1 MPPKAGSALDSKG
14 VRDGKAKG
22 RGNKGGKGS
31 KGGGRGAGSDTAG
44 LSDAA
49 RRLQDLDGA
58 SVEAESNFEILRAQR
73 AAARQGKKSYQD
85 IKESEGVDE
94 DDPLNSI
101 DDGIRLEPFNMR
113 REMKEGHFDESGFYV
128 LNKDEEKKVT
138 DAWLDTVDQAE
149 RTATFKQAEKQNKA
163 GQKTASRMSSMA
175 KNLGPDSE
183 GEEEDEDEKD
193 EDGDGKKDGEA
204 TDKDETKTDDTK
216 DAEEEKQEEENVIGM
231 IEELISLLEPLEN
244 PAAALARLYRGCNG
258 KASVAKK
265 DVLEPLKMRARVR
278 KQRAEAA
285 KADGSLQQSS
295 ADDRM
300 KQKKKRFNEWG
311 YEEQAGAIL
320 VLESKAGNTQAAPM
334 ETDSSA
340 TAAPEAESNAAA
352 QDGNEASTDIASS
365 KEVDVKTE
373 TAASEQPKEASTGVE
388 VENGAAASEDSKEA
402 KTEVE
407 AANGTAASENSKE
420 AKTEA
425 AKAALVAEQAAAAEA
440 AKAAAEKSTAA
451 SAEAVAKAAEKAAL
465 EEKAVEEAAKAFAAE
480 MKLSRSTARSLHPEQ
495 GPEAAALVNL
505 NSEDTRDVREK
516 ALPKIMK
523 EEVAADGP
531 AAPRPGSKRKAELG
545 ELELEKK
552 QTIERLTGLC
562 DRLLERGVLVYD
574 STRELLAIDVRQR
587 KGENLTVDD
596 GPGAAE
602 GEFASKKNNSV
613 GSSGAAANEVL
624 YTNKRFKASESAGVV
639 ASVESVDTSGAAPS
653 NASLGGGA
661 LLWQFRWCQKPEE
674 VNGPFDSVT
683 MHGWVTQGCFSG
695 ERPVEVRQCNEQNV
709 AQETCWHDWEKIDF
723 SLYV

>member
-1 MPPKAGSALDSKG
+1 MAPKAGSALDSKG

-31 KGGGRGAGSDTAG
+31 KAGGRGTGNETAG
-44 LSDAA
+44 VSDAA
-49 RRLQDLDGA
+49 RRLQELDGT

-73 AAARQGKKSYQD
+73 AAARGGKKSFQD
-85 IKESEGVDE
+85 LKESDGVDE

-149 RTATFKQAEKQNKA
+149 RTATFKQADKQNKA

-193 EDGDGKKDGEA
+193 EDEDAKKDKEA
-204 TDKDETKTDDTK
+204 TDKDDAK
-216 DAEEEKQEEENVIGM
+216 DAEEEKQEEENVIRM

-244 PAAALARLYRGCNG
+244 PTAALARLYRGCSA
-258 KASVAKK
+258 KASASKK
-265 DVLEPLKMRARVR
+265 DAIEPLKMRARVR

-285 KADGSLQQSS
+285 KTELLQQSS
-295 ADDRM
+295 ADDKM

-311 YEEQAGAIL
+311 YEEQAGD
-320 VLESKAGNTQAAPM
+320 TQATPM
-334 ETDSSA
+334 EMDTA
-340 TAAPEAESNAAA
+340 TAAPEAEPNAAA
-352 QDGNEASTDIASS
+352 QNGGQDSKDTASS
-365 KEVDVKTE
+365 KEVD
-373 TAASEQPKEASTGVE
+373 A
-388 VENGAAASEDSKEA
+388 ENCTFASEDSKEA
-402 KTEVE
+402 KTE
-407 AANGTAASENSKE
+407 
-420 AKTEA
+420 A
-425 AKAALVAEQAAAAEA
+425 AKAVLVAEQAAASEA

-451 SAEAVAKAAEKAAL
+451 SAEAVGKAAEKAEL
-465 EEKAVEEAAKAFAAE
+465 EEKAVEEAAKAFASE

-495 GPEAAALVNL
+495 GPEVAALVNL

-516 ALPKIMK
+516 ARPKIMMG

-531 AAPRPGSKRKAELG
+531 AAPRPGSKRKVELG
-545 ELELEKK
+545 ELQLEKK
-552 QTIERLTGLC
+552 QTIEVLTGLC
-562 DRLLERGVLVYD
+562 DRLLEQGVLVYD

-587 KGENLTVDD
+587 KGQNLTADEE
-596 GPGAAE
+596 AAE
-602 GEFASKKNNSV
+602 GKVPSKKEDSNAVS
-613 GSSGAAANEVL
+613 SSGPAANEVL

-639 ASVESVDTSGAAPS
+639 ASVESVDASGAAPS
-653 NASLGGGA
+653 NALLGGAA

-674 VNGPFDSVT
+674 LNGPFDSIT

-695 ERPVEVRQCNEQNV
+695 ERPIEVRQCNEQNV

-723 SLYV
+723 SMYV